1 MNGYLSKYEEIYERL
16 KNVMQSVADR
26 LNGKDPVV
34 VYTPSPEDLAFSH
47 LSGVMKKLKQNM
59 KRVVVLSVC
68 YCSIQT
74 KRHITC
80 NWQKKIVLMMYFCYR
95 MNEFCRKNANCI
107 FIM

>member
-26 LNGKDPVV
+26 LNGKDPAV

-59 KRVVVLSVC
+59 TKVIAVALF
-68 YCSIQT
+68 YCSIPT

-80 NWQKKIVLMMYFCYR
+80 D
-95 MNEFCRKNANCI
+95 
-107 FIM
+107 